1 MQATDARGGLPDTF
15 LHNWSVRR
23 PLLVAGLSA
32 CAATAAG
39 LCLPALWA
47 WLAAGVLVLCLL
59 IPPLRRP
66 RSVILLLTAA
76 LCLANC
82 GCYRYAR
89 VDPVVALDGR
99 EDTLVGHVL
108 DLPDTGRMFTVEVT
122 ESTLLPVGTRVAM
135 YSPETSPDVGDYMS
149 SEVELSVPNFASS
162 HRAEGVFIYAFPK
175 NTDEDH
181 VLISRGRAKPLTRLS
196 IALRRRLNHALSR
209 GVSGEERAIIA
220 ALCLGEKAAV
230 SDETNGAFRGSGLS
244 HLLVVSGLHVTLLAV
259 ALRSI
264 LQRLWVGYRLSAAI
278 TLAVLPLFV
287 LLVGATPSVL
297 RATIMCGVWLCG
309 LMLCRRADGLNSL
322 GLAATVLLLINP
334 YSLLSVSF
342 QLSFAAT
349 AGVLCV
355 APRLCRDLPRY
366 DPDSGWLR
374 EVWRQIRNFIHSA
387 GGVCVGA
394 MLFTLPIA
402 CYYFGGFSLTFL
414 PANLLA
420 VTPAGWTLMLGWL
433 GMLCCLSPL
442 TSWLGKPILIL
453 TGYLARYLKFVAR
466 LCSPQGS
473 FLSLPRL
480 WGGVLAV
487 ALCVVTVYV
496 IRHPVDRKRFIAT
509 ATALIVLTVGTAIPV
524 TRQLTEMTVTRTST
538 GAVLTIRQRGHT
550 AVVATDSGGLRIA
563 TNESAPP
570 DAVFVGR
577 GDPAHTARTVELADG
592 GTMLYTADR
601 AFWALG
607 SNVPSTEVAAGDT
620 VTLWEG
626 AQITV
631 CGDGWYRVKVGA
643 DPVWLCGNPQSQPPE
658 TDGIVVYGG
667 IPAHPVEGYAVV
679 TASTKRLA
687 KYQPEFHGG
696 SLVLTEKNESVI
708 FIAPA
713 GGKWSVRPWQ

>member
-1 MQATDARGGLPDTF
+1 MQATDARSGLPDTF

-47 WLAAGVLVLCLL
+47 WLVAGALVLCLL

-66 RSVILLLTAA
+66 RMVILLLTAA
-76 LCLANC
+76 LCLVNC

-89 VDPVVALDGR
+89 VDPVVALNGQ

-122 ESTLLPVGTRVAM
+122 ESTVLPIGTRVAM
-135 YSPETSPDVGDYMS
+135 YSPETSPAVGDYMS
-149 SEVELSVPNFASS
+149 SEVELSVPNFTAS
-162 HRAEGVFIYAFPK
+162 HRADGVFIYAFPK

-181 VLISRGRAKPLTRLS
+181 VIISHGKAKPLTRLS
-196 IALRRRLNHALSR
+196 IALRRRLNRALSC
-209 GVSGEERAIIA
+209 GVNGEERAIIA

-230 SDETNGAFRGSGLS
+230 SAETNAAFRGSGLS

-259 ALRSI
+259 AIRGI

-278 TLAVLPLFV
+278 TLATLPLFV
-287 LLVGATPSVL
+287 MLVGATPSVL
-297 RATIMCGVWLCG
+297 RATIMCGMWLCG
-309 LMLCRRADGLNSL
+309 LMLRRRADGLNSL
-322 GLAATVLLLINP
+322 GLAATVLVLINP
-334 YSLLSVSF
+334 YFLLSVSF

-349 AGVLCV
+349 AGVLCI

-374 EVWRQIRNFIHSA
+374 EVWRQIRNFIHS
-387 GGVCVGA
+387 GSGVCVGA
-394 MLFTLPIA
+394 TLFTLPIA

-420 VTPAGWTLMLGWL
+420 VTPAGWILVLGWL
-433 GMLCCLSPL
+433 GMLCCLTPL
-442 TSWLGKPILIL
+442 TAWLGKPILIL
-453 TGYLARYLKFVAR
+453 TGYLARYLKFVAG
-466 LCSPQGS
+466 LCSPEGS
-473 FLSLPRL
+473 FLSPPRL
-480 WGGVLAV
+480 WGGILVT
-487 ALCVVTVYV
+487 ALCVVMVYV
-496 IRHPVDRKRFIAT
+496 IRHPVNRKQFVAT
-509 ATALIVLTVGTAIPV
+509 VTALVVLTVGTSIPI

-550 AVVATDSGGLRIA
+550 AVIATDSGGLRIA
-563 TNESAPP
+563 TNESTPP

-577 GDPAHTARTVELADG
+577 GDPAHAARAVELADG
-592 GTMLYTADR
+592 GTALYTADR
-601 AFWALG
+601 AFWTLG
-607 SNVPSTEVAAGDT
+607 SNAPPAEVAEGDSI
-620 VTLWEG
+620 TLWKG
-626 AQITV
+626 AQVTV
-631 CGDGWYRVKVGA
+631 CGGWYRVDLGTT
-643 DPVWLCGNPQSQPPE
+643 PVWLCSNPKTQPPE
-658 TDGIVVYGG
+658 SDGMVVYGG
-667 IPAHPVEGYAVV
+667 IPSYPVEGYGVIA
-679 TASTKRLA
+679 TSTGRLA
-687 KYQPEFHGG
+687 QHQPDINGG
-696 SLVLTEKNESVI
+696 TLVLTEKNESVI